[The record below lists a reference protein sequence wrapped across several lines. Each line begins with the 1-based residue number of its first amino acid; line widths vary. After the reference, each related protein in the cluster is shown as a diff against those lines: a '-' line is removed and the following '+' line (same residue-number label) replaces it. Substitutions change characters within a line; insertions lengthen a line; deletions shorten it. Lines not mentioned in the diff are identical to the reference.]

1 MESVYLELLSAKD
14 FVNAGRLL
22 RLSELLYREGTIN
35 SAKFMD
41 HTFTRDDVLS
51 DPIWDEG
58 IKNLKYF
65 YNHAKYAFPKNSD
78 DYIKIKHVLAF
89 GTLEKFKEK
98 SDLNRYFKRLNFD
111 FDKFIITPKLDGVS
125 CRLFYKDCKL
135 VYATNRHDKEFG
147 IQITSKIINIVPNK
161 ITVKKEVAIRG
172 ELLYIGKDIQTTA
185 RNKIA
190 GLLTD
195 SSATLED
202 CIFVPYEAID
212 VSKKCQLCT
221 KFTDTLEWLKI
232 NKFISITSVE
242 TKDSTLES
250 LIEMIKP
257 IDLFITPDFKLTT
270 DNGIGDEYRRIETDG
285 IVIQP
290 STFPFEEIKN
300 SKGEFAAPKYQI
312 AFKFPTDQLRESKI
326 TGVSFDCS
334 YGFINPVITLDP
346 VTIDE
351 KTISRVSPGTFTKM
365 EERSLFIGSK
375 VMIGFSNEVIPY
387 IANVITIGENKNIY
401 PSKCPVCDSKCNRI
415 KDKNTIKYQCS
426 NDDCPSYFSYIINR
440 IKVKGIGTVT
450 CDNLAKLLARKKFDD
465 DLVSKWVPYL
475 KLPKDFKSL
484 SYAYGW
490 SEAKLMKSVDP
501 VISNARSG
509 SDKALKLLYESDDF
523 SKIAKFSD
531 TINEAYK
538 KLSTAQKSDAEIH

>member
-41 HTFTRDDVLS
+41 HIFTRDDILS
-51 DPIWDEG
+51 DPMWDEG
-58 IKNLKYF
+58 VRNLKYF
-65 YNHAKYAFPKNSD
+65 YNHAKYAFPKNND
-78 DYIKIKHVLAF
+78 DTIKIKHVLAF

-98 SDLNRYFKRLNFD
+98 SDLSRYMKRLNFE
-111 FDKFIITPKLDGVS
+111 FDNFVITPKLDGVS

-135 VYATNRHDKEFG
+135 IYATNRHDKEFG
-147 IQITSKIINIVPNK
+147 IQITSKVINIVPNK
-161 ITVKKEVAIRG
+161 ITVKKEIAIRG

-190 GLLTD
+190 GLITD

-212 VSKKCQLCT
+212 VAKKCQLFT
-221 KFTDTLEWLKI
+221 KFTDTLDWLKL
-232 NKFISITSVE
+232 NKFISISRLE
-242 TKDSTLES
+242 SKDSTLDS
-250 LIEMIKP
+250 LNEVIKP
-257 IDLFITPDFKLTT
+257 INLSITPDFKLTNVE
-270 DNGIGDEYRRIETDG
+270 DRGLRHIETDG

-290 STFPFEEIKN
+290 SSFPFEEVKN

-312 AFKFPTDQLRESKI
+312 AFKFPTEQLRETTI
-326 TGVSFDCS
+326 NGVSFDCS
-334 YGFINPVITLDP
+334 YGFISPVITLDP

-387 IANVITIGENKNIY
+387 IANVISIGENKNIY
-401 PSKCPVCDSKCNRI
+401 PLKCPVCGSKCNRV

-426 NDDCPSYFSYIINR
+426 NDNCPSYFSYILNR
-440 IKVKGIGTVT
+440 MKIKGIGNVT
-450 CDNLAKLLARKKFDD
+450 RDNLAKLLVDKKFDD
-465 DLVSKWVPYL
+465 PLLLKWIRFMII
-475 KLPKDFKSL
+475 PKDFGSL

-490 SEAKLMKSVDP
+490 SESKLMKSADP

-509 SDKALKLLYESDDF
+509 SDKALKLLYESDEF
-523 SKIAKFSD
+523 RKISQFCD
-531 TINEAYK
+531 IVNEATEH
-538 KLSTAQKSDAEIH
+538 L

>member
-41 HTFTRDDVLS
+41 HIFTRDDILS
-51 DPIWDEG
+51 DPMWDEG
-58 IKNLKYF
+58 VRNLKYF
-65 YNHAKYAFPKNSD
+65 YNHAKYAFPKNND
-78 DYIKIKHVLAF
+78 DTIKIKHVLAF

-98 SDLNRYFKRLNFD
+98 SDLSRYMKRLNFE
-111 FDKFIITPKLDGVS
+111 FDNFVITPKLDGVS

-135 VYATNRHDKEFG
+135 IYATNRHDKEFG
-147 IQITSKIINIVPNK
+147 IQITSKVINIVPNK
-161 ITVKKEVAIRG
+161 ITVKKEIAIRG

-190 GLLTD
+190 GLITD

-212 VSKKCQLCT
+212 VAKKCQLFT
-221 KFTDTLEWLKI
+221 KFTDTLDWLKL
-232 NKFISITSVE
+232 NKFIPIVRVE
-242 TKDSTLES
+242 SKDSTLTS
-250 LIEMIKP
+250 LLEIIKP
-257 IDLFITPDFKLTT
+257 IDLFITPDFKLTNVE
-270 DNGIGDEYRRIETDG
+270 DRGLRHIETDG

-290 STFPFEEIKN
+290 SSFPFEEVKN

-312 AFKFPTDQLRESKI
+312 AFKFPTEQLRETTI
-326 TGVSFDCS
+326 NGVSFDCS
-334 YGFINPVITLDP
+334 YGFISPVITLDP

-387 IANVITIGENKNIY
+387 IANVISIGKNKNIY
-401 PSKCPVCDSKCNRI
+401 PLKCPVCGSKCNRV

-426 NDDCPSYFSYIINR
+426 NDNCPSYFSYILNR
-440 IKVKGIGTVT
+440 MKIKGIGNVT
-450 CDNLAKLLARKKFDD
+450 RDNLAKLLVDKKFDD
-465 DLVSKWVPYL
+465 PLLLKWIRFMII
-475 KLPKDFKSL
+475 PKDFGSL

-490 SEAKLMKSVDP
+490 SESKLMKSVDP

-509 SDKALKLLYESDDF
+509 SDKAIKLLYESDEF
-523 SKIAKFSD
+523 KKISQFCDIVK
-531 TINEAYK
+531 EAVDK
-538 KLSTAQKSDAEIH
+538 IGHH

>member
-1 MESVYLELLSAKD
+1 MESVYLDLLSAKD

-41 HTFTRDDVLS
+41 HTFTRNDILS
-51 DPIWDEG
+51 DPMWDEG
-58 IKNLKYF
+58 VKVLKYF
-65 YNHAKYAFPKNSD
+65 YNHAKYVFPKNSD
-78 DYIKIKHVLAF
+78 DTIKIKHALAF

-98 SDLNRYFKRLNFD
+98 SDLSRYFKRLNFE

-135 VYATNRHDKEFG
+135 IYATNRHDKEFG
-147 IQITSKIINIVPNK
+147 IQITSKVINIVPNR

-190 GLLTD
+190 GLITD

-202 CIFVPYEAID
+202 CIFVPYEAVD
-212 VSKKCQLCT
+212 VSKKCQLFT
-221 KFTDTLEWLKI
+221 KFTDTLDWLKL
-232 NKFISITSVE
+232 NKFIAITRVE
-242 TKDSTLES
+242 SKNATLDSLLEV
-250 LIEMIKP
+250 IKP
-257 IDLFITPDFKLTT
+257 IDLFITPDFKLI
-270 DNGIGDEYRRIETDG
+270 NGEGHGLRHIETDG

-290 STFPFEEIKN
+290 STFPFEEVKN
-300 SKGEFAAPKYQI
+300 AKGEFSAPKFQI
-312 AFKFPTDQLRESKI
+312 AFKFPTEQLRETTI

-334 YGFINPVITLDP
+334 HGFINPVITLDP

-351 KTISRVSPGTFTKM
+351 KTISRVSPGTFSKM

-387 IANVITIGENKNIY
+387 IANVVTIGNNKNIY
-401 PSKCPVCDSKCNRI
+401 PLKCPVCGSKCDRI
-415 KDKNTIKYQCS
+415 KDKNTIKYKCS
-426 NDDCPSYFSYIINR
+426 NDNCPSYFSYIINR
-440 IKVKGIGTVT
+440 MKIKGIGNVT
-450 CDNLAKLLARKKFDD
+450 CDNLAKLLAGKKYDDPLLRKWIHSM
-465 DLVSKWVPYL
+465 VI
-475 KLPKDFKSL
+475 PKDFGSL

-490 SEAKLMKSVDP
+490 SESKLMKSVDP
-501 VISNARSG
+501 VISNARAG

-523 SKIAKFSD
+523 SKIAKFCD
-531 TINEAYK
+531 ITKEAYEY
-538 KLSTAQKSDAEIH
+538 D

>member
-1 MESVYLELLSAKD
+1 MESVYLDLLSAKD

-41 HTFTRDDVLS
+41 HTFTRNDILS
-51 DPIWDEG
+51 DPMWDEG
-58 IKNLKYF
+58 VKVLKYF
-65 YNHAKYAFPKNSD
+65 YNHAKYVFPKNSD
-78 DYIKIKHVLAF
+78 DTIKIKHALAF

-98 SDLNRYFKRLNFD
+98 SDLSRYFKRLNFE
-111 FDKFIITPKLDGVS
+111 FDKFVITPKLDGVS

-135 VYATNRHDKEFG
+135 IYATNRHDKEFG
-147 IQITSKIINIVPNK
+147 IQITSKVINIVPNR

-190 GLLTD
+190 GLITD

-202 CIFVPYEAID
+202 CIFVPYEAVD
-212 VSKKCQLCT
+212 VSKKCQLFT
-221 KFTDTLEWLKI
+221 KFTDTLDWLKL
-232 NKFISITSVE
+232 NKFIAITRVE
-242 TKDSTLES
+242 SKDSSLDSLLEV
-250 LIEMIKP
+250 IKP
-257 IDLFITPDFKLTT
+257 IDLFITPDFKLI
-270 DNGIGDEYRRIETDG
+270 NGEGHDLRHIETDG

-290 STFPFEEIKN
+290 SMFPFEEIKN

-312 AFKFPTDQLRESKI
+312 AFKFPTEQLRETTI

-387 IANVITIGENKNIY
+387 IANVVSIGENKNIY
-401 PSKCPVCDSKCNRI
+401 PLKCPVCGSKCDRI
-415 KDKNTIKYQCS
+415 KDKNTIKYKCS
-426 NDDCPSYFSYIINR
+426 NDNCPSYFSYIINR
-440 IKVKGIGTVT
+440 MKIKGIGNVT
-450 CDNLAKLLARKKFDD
+450 CDNLAKLLANKKYDDPLLRKWIHSI
-465 DLVSKWVPYL
+465 VI
-475 KLPKDFKSL
+475 PKDFGSL

-490 SEAKLMKSVDP
+490 SESKLMKSVDP
-501 VISNARSG
+501 VISNARAG

-523 SKIAKFSD
+523 SKIAKFCD
-531 TINEAYK
+531 ITKEACQ
-538 KLSTAQKSDAEIH
+538 THKSDI